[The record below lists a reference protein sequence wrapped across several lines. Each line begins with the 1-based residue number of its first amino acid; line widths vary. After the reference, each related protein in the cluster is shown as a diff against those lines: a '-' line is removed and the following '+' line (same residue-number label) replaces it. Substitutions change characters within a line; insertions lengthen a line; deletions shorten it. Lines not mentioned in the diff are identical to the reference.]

1 MSPCYERE
9 FMKKD
14 LADKH
19 QRFTRSAL
27 VLPASTWY
35 SKVIVKINIEQLNL
49 DSTNALLRRQS
60 EEALKQELNLTEHL
74 MSASGLTL
82 IKLPMFTRTQNL
94 ARTLL
99 CVYHGIILLEVP
111 MGNPLDAS
119 LSRRSD
125 REPGDEDPWNS
136 WNDFRCHSDFNP
148 KLKVGSVKKNK
159 C

>member
-9 FMKKD
+9 FLKSD
-14 LADKH
+14 LAAKQ

-27 VLPASTWY
+27 ILPASTWY

-49 DSTNALLRRQS
+49 DSSNALLRRQS

-99 CVYHGIILLEVP
+99 SVYHGIILLEVP
-111 MGNPLDAS
+111 MTNPLEAS
-119 LSRRSD
+119 LARRSD
-125 REPGDEDPWNS
+125 REPGNEDPWNC
-136 WNDFRCHSDFNP
+136 WNEFRCHLDFNP
-148 KLKVGSVKKNK
+148 KLRVSSCKLFA
-159 C
+159 